1 MGNSQPRPK
10 NLKGFN
16 KEKYYPRALGGM
28 AMKGRLLYSALGI
41 VALLLVL
48 TYVGGVQQSQDL
60 VNNKDVHVKVSY
72 DNEVFFAYLED
83 DPKELSL
90 EVYLETRPVDVVLV
104 VDISGTMA
112 AGDVPFGKDY
122 FSRLQVAK
130 RAINAY
136 MMDVID
142 EKSLIKLITFG
153 PDISVSEWES
163 KNDTINSVRGLVE
176 GGTLSRGA
184 DALFEAI
191 NQMLAHDRRSEL
203 VLFTDGV
210 VPETS
215 EGVYLYPDIAPYAEE
230 NNIKIN
236 VVLIGTEPSH
246 ELEDLAAQTGGF
258 FIWIKEAILI
268 ENVKE
273 KFEEKYSTSLE
284 DVTISLQPSRG
295 NEIQGLATEE
305 LGTLLRGATQEF
317 VYNLLLKKPQK
328 NTEQTIAALDISYE
342 SIDDSYQETFNISAN
357 FDIQTKWEYY
367 LDLIQA
373 KIARYRYHII
383 GGLLSL
389 FVLILFA
396 RYLWVSY
403 KRSQW
408 VLQADNFFKKA
419 HQKFSSR
426 EYEDAL
432 PLYEKALELY
442 TNAKNKEKQNSCE
455 KSMKECKD
463 ALITWIQKSGELDTV
478 IEEIE
483 GKKDML
489 KRLLGYQ
496 PPGRMYEWFFA
507 NVPSIEPLFGPENM
521 IDEARNH
528 IKERDINEI
537 KTDILVLNE
546 KLNKLKEIALICE
559 TNRSGYENN
568 RKALLENLVQFV
580 KMDVSYICR
589 FCDISEMEALFYL
602 NFLIDENLENCTD
615 YDRNCYIEVEHL
627 KSEQIQEK
635 SKEVSP
641 ALSEEIKQKI
651 DFVSRYLEE
660 DVPGIEK
667 IEILRGSIN
676 ASEEE
681 MTSVVHALQ
690 DADENRYY
698 IDWYKEEVM
707 VDYLT
712 LRNHIHNAFRK
723 GQNISEIIQTS
734 VNKCTIPTD
743 IQRRIINDSKD
754 W

>member
-1 MGNSQPRPK
+1 
-10 NLKGFN
+10 
-16 KEKYYPRALGGM
+16 
-28 AMKGRLLYSALGI
+28 MKGRLLYSVPGI

-60 VNNKDVHVKVSY
+60 VNNKDVHVKLSY
-72 DNEVFFAYLED
+72 DNEISFDYLEE
-83 DPKELSL
+83 DPKELFL
-90 EVYLETRPVDVVLV
+90 EVYLGTKPVDVVLV

-112 AGDVPFGKDY
+112 AGDVPYGKDY

-163 KNDTINSVRGLVE
+163 KNDTIDDVRGLIE

-191 NQMLAHDRRSEL
+191 NQILAHDRRSEL
-203 VLFTDGV
+203 VLLTDGV

-215 EGVYLYPDIAPYAEE
+215 EGDYLYPDIKPHAEE

-236 VVLIGTEPSH
+236 VVLIGTEPSY

-284 DVTISLQPSRG
+284 NVTISLQPSHG
-295 NEIQGLATEE
+295 NEIQGSATEE
-305 LGTLLRGATQEF
+305 LGTLPRGTTQEF
-317 VYNLLLKKPQK
+317 VYSILLKKPQK
-328 NTEQTIAALDISYE
+328 STEQTIAALDISY
-342 SIDDSYQETFNISAN
+342 DSVYGSYEETFNIGAN

-367 LDLIQA
+367 LDLIQG

-389 FVLILFA
+389 FILILFA

-442 TNAKNKEKQNSCE
+442 TCAKNKEKQNSCK
-455 KSMKECKD
+455 KSMKECKN
-463 ALITWIQKSGELDTV
+463 AVTTWIQKSSELDTI

-483 GKKDML
+483 ANKDLL

-496 PPGRMYEWFFA
+496 PPGKMYEWFFA
-507 NVPSIEPLFGPENM
+507 NVPSIKPLFGPENM

-528 IKERDINEI
+528 IKERDITEI
-537 KTDILVLNE
+537 KTDILVLKE
-546 KLNKLKEIALICE
+546 KLEQLKEIASICE
-559 TNRSGYENN
+559 TNKSRYENN
-568 RKALLENLVQFV
+568 RKALRENLIQFI
-580 KMDVSYICR
+580 KMDVSYICK

-627 KSEQIQEK
+627 KDEEIQEK
-635 SKEVSP
+635 PEEVSP
-641 ALSEEIKQKI
+641 AFSEEIEQKNN
-651 DFVSRYLEE
+651 FVSQYLEE
-660 DVPGIEK
+660 DVHGIEK
-667 IEILRGSIN
+667 IEILRKTIN

-681 MTSVVHALQ
+681 MASVVHALQ
-690 DADENRYY
+690 DVDENRYY
-698 IDWYKEEVM
+698 IDWYEEEVM

-712 LRNHIHNAFRK
+712 LKNYIHNAFKK
-723 GQNISEIIQTS
+723 GQNISDIIQTS

-743 IQRRIINDSKD
+743 VQKRIINDSKD